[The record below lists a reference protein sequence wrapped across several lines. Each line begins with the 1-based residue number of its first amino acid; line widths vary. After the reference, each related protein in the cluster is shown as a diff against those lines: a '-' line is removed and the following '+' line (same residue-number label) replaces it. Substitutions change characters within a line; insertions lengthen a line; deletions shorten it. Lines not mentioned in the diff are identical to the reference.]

1 MTLTQQRLRD
11 EAAGRIRTARPDL
24 AARHDLAS
32 LDGLLAAQAD
42 IAERSAEHEV
52 LAAVVLRRFDLS
64 EWARATCAF
73 ALALAP
79 EQAAAWRRSFT
90 RTVFLAGNPDHLH
103 SRFRFAHVSD
113 DRSAA
118 WTGPAP
124 AAQTASLRRLLKL
137 FDGPARLP
145 AGADTTIGIPAHLPG
160 TTRPGTHRVLYL
172 ASAECTI
179 SDALVHLNHVLV
191 EAVMDGLIK
200 PGDQVTLRQ
209 VPCLVG
215 LPARL
220 AAVRVVSENRLP
232 GRLKAAAGLT
242 EETPL
247 A

>member
-11 EAAGRIRTARPDL
+11 EAAVRIRTARPDL

-32 LDGLLAAQAD
+32 VDGLLAAQAD
-42 IAERSAEHEV
+42 IANQGTEQGV

-73 ALALAP
+73 ALGLAP
-79 EQAAAWRRSFT
+79 DQAAAWRRSFT

-118 WTGPAP
+118 WSVPGP

-137 FDGPARLP
+137 FNGPARLP
-145 AGADTTIGIPAHLPG
+145 ASADTTIEIPAHLRG
-160 TTRPGTHRVLYL
+160 TTCLGTHRELYL

-191 EAVMDGLIK
+191 EAVLDGLIK
-200 PGDQVTLRQ
+200 PGDQLTLRQ
-209 VPCLVG
+209 VPRMGG

-232 GRLKAAAGLT
+232 GRLKATAGLT